1 MIIIKVNSGDDDDDY
16 DDDEDDDGPNQ
27 TLSIMVDPTST
38 GGKLAWY
45 LVLQEI
51 VTINII
57 TTFAIRFIYSIR
69 LFSFLYEPVGLIFRH
84 SSPSLLSQ
92 PNSEAFV
99 LTRAIMMMMT
109 TSMTMV
115 SRLKTQLMLT
125 CGGAEVA
132 RDDRP
137 EPEVWTLHFGG
148 LQFVSI

>member
-1 MIIIKVNSGDDDDDY
+1 MIIIKVNSDDGDNDDDEDDDD
-16 DDDEDDDGPNQ
+16 DDDGPNQ

-57 TTFAIRFIYSIR
+57 ITFAIRFIYSIT

-92 PNSEAFV
+92 PNSEA
-99 LTRAIMMMMT
+99 
-109 TSMTMV
+109 
-115 SRLKTQLMLT
+115 Q
-125 CGGAEVA
+125 G
-132 RDDRP
+132 
-137 EPEVWTLHFGG
+137 
-148 LQFVSI
+148 

>member
-1 MIIIKVNSGDDDDDY
+1 MIIIKVNSDDGDN
-16 DDDEDDDGPNQ
+16 DDDEDDDDDDGPNQ

-57 TTFAIRFIYSIR
+57 ITFAIRFIYSIR

-92 PNSEAFV
+92 PTSEA
-99 LTRAIMMMMT
+99 
-109 TSMTMV
+109 
-115 SRLKTQLMLT
+115 Q
-125 CGGAEVA
+125 G
-132 RDDRP
+132 
-137 EPEVWTLHFGG
+137 
-148 LQFVSI
+148 

>member
-1 MIIIKVNSGDDDDDY
+1 MNNGDY
-16 DDDEDDDGPNQ
+16 DDDDGPNQ

-51 VTINII
+51 VTINISI
-57 TTFAIRFIYSIR
+57 TFSIRFIYSIT

-99 LTRAIMMMMT
+99 LTRVMT
-109 TSMTMV
+109 MVMTMV

-148 LQFVSI
+148 LQFVTIEI